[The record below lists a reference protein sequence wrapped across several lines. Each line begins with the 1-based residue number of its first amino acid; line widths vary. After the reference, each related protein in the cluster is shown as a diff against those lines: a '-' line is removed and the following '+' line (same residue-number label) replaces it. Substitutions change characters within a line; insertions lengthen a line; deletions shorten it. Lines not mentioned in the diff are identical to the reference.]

1 MNVPVVGGCLVCEAP
16 FTRLR
21 IIFRMRSRA
30 SLLRPR
36 HHLPLSF
43 DTRQALTFSSASPR
57 RFPRSVG
64 SSSRFSEN
72 LRTQQL
78 SSSASTPPEEDDTPP
93 VVEPVIETAI
103 VEEKPK
109 RRSSRASSKTAAANV
124 EKEQQ
129 ADTGVQRAGV
139 EAILWQPHDIP
150 PSLTTSATPGGDP
163 NPSPNVNE
171 NALPEPWLLQDAY
184 ETLLL
189 ALHPQTQ
196 HRATYPSSAG
206 SAVEPTL
213 GFYCP
218 LEGGDYVVDATVRNL
233 AKRAKA
239 DVVVIDALELS
250 AGEHGRYGKGTTN
263 LV

>member
-1 MNVPVVGGCLVCEAP
+1 
-16 FTRLR
+16 
-21 IIFRMRSRA
+21 MRSR

-36 HHLPLSF
+36 HHLPLLVDS
-43 DTRQALTFSSASPR
+43 RHALTFSSASAG
-57 RFPRSVG
+57 RFPRSAG
-64 SSSRFSEN
+64 SSRFYEN

-78 SSSASTPPEEDDTPP
+78 SSSASTPPEDDTPP
-93 VVEPVIETAI
+93 PVIETV

-109 RRSSRASSKTAAANV
+109 RRASRTSSTKAA
-124 EKEQQ
+124 EKEQAAA
-129 ADTGVQRAGV
+129 ADSAGPGVQRAAV
-139 EAILWQPHDIP
+139 EEILWQPHDKH
-150 PSLTTSATPGGDP
+150 SAINSTPGSDP
-163 NPSPNVNE
+163 ND

-196 HRATYPSSAG
+196 HRATYPSSVG
-206 SAVEPTL
+206 LAVEPTL

-250 AGEHGRYGKGTTN
+250 AGEHGRYGKGTNRSKDTQ
-263 LV
+263 

>member
-1 MNVPVVGGCLVCEAP
+1 MNVPVVGSCLICEVP

-78 SSSASTPPEEDDTPP
+78 SSSASTPPEEDDTP
-93 VVEPVIETAI
+93 VEPTVEPAV

-139 EAILWQPHDIP
+139 EAILWQPHDQP
-150 PSLTTSATPGGDP
+150 PSATTSTPGGDP
-163 NPSPNVNE
+163 NPNPSE

-213 GFYCP
+213 GLYCP

-250 AGEHGRYGKGTTN
+250 AGEHGRYGKGTKH
-263 LV
+263 L